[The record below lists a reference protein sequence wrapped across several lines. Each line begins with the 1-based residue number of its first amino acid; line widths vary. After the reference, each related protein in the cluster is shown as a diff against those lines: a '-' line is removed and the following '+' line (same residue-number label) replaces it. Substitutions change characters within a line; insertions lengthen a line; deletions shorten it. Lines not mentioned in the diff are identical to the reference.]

1 MRTINFRLSN
11 SPFQSVFN
19 AIEESLVQ
27 ILTPRRRVDILRD
40 VLHAKEQGRPYAI
53 TFCGVNG
60 VGKRFFKNNISF
72 FLYFYLVQISQK
84 SPFGWL
90 KMASE

>member
-1 MRTINFRLSN
+1 MNLFK
-11 SPFQSVFN
+11 SVFN
-19 AIEESLVQ
+19 GIEESLVQ

-60 VGKRFFKNNISF
+60 VGKRTGLKPDLIKM
-72 FLYFYLVQISQK
+72 YFIVYV
-84 SPFGWL
+84 F
-90 KMASE
+90 

>member
-1 MRTINFRLSN
+1 MIFHLGNR
-11 SPFQSVFN
+11 PFQSVFN

-60 VGKRFFKNNISF
+60 VGKRYFKNHNFDFHFDS
-72 FLYFYLVQISQK
+72 VRISQK
-84 SPFGWL
+84 SPFGWS

>member
-1 MRTINFRLSN
+1 LIGKNIGTFASIKK
-11 SPFQSVFN
+11 SVFN

-60 VGKRFFKNNISF
+60 VGKRYFKNHISVF
-72 FLYFYLVQISQK
+72 DFDLVRIWRK

-90 KMASE
+90 KMAFE